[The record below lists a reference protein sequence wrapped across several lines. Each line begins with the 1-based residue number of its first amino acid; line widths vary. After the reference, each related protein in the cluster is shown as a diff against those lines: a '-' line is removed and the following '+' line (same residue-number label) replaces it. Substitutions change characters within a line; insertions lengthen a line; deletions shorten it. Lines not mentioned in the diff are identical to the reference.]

1 MEFIEFTK
9 LSNVHILIKGN
20 IEFRSLLYDI
30 SVYSSTFTMLWL
42 MKTFTTAAITKALF
56 TKRPSFPCARDTRVL
71 GIPWFSLIYCFIS
84 RCAYKHAR
92 QLIPG
97 DRVSLVLGFPWQ
109 SNRET
114 RVLGL
119 SFSHVN
125 ASLGITRLTGKT
137 SSWFPDLFWLV
148 RHFVDDDLL
157 MLLSGNFLLGNRAK
171 KSCPWRQGYPYFA
184 AFACKPEL
192 SVSLGPEIS
201 LAQGKLGLLV
211 NRA

>member
-1 MEFIEFTK
+1 M
-9 LSNVHILIKGN
+9 H
-20 IEFRSLLYDI
+20 
-30 SVYSSTFTMLWL
+30 
-42 MKTFTTAAITKALF
+42 ACKALF
-56 TKRPSFPCARDTRVL
+56 TRRPSFPCTMDTRFL
-71 GIPWFSLIYCFIS
+71 GIPWLSLIYSFIS
-84 RCAYKHAR
+84 RRVYKHAR

-97 DRVSLVLGFPWQ
+97 AQVSLVQRFPWQ

-125 ASLGITRLTGKT
+125 ASLEITRLPGKT
-137 SSWFPDLFWLV
+137 LSWFPDLFWLV
-148 RHFVDDDLL
+148 SDDWL
-157 MLLSGNFLLGNRAK
+157 MLLSGNFLLVNHAK

-184 AFACKPEL
+184 TFSCKLEL

-211 NRA
+211 NRTLKTFGSRSHVLILKNTRHIILTLFTVCANTIL